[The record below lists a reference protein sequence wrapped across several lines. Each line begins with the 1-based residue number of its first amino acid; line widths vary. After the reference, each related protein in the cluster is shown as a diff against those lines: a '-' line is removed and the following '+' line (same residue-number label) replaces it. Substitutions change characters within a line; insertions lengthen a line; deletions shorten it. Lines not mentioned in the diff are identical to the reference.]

1 MSQKARAALKY
12 VSGVGAEPRPP
23 RFGPSSQANVM
34 WPVPARLTVATFR
47 NGVTDVTSASKTI
60 SRRVIVGSSPSG
72 VALIGGPPRVSPH
85 RIAARRPR
93 AGRRSAASVVAS
105 AATFQGGTPRMAI
118 TAKILHVDL
127 TDRTH
132 RAEEIPEATYRKY
145 LGGGA
150 LAAHLLLRDLK
161 PGADPLGP
169 DNVLVLM
176 TSVINGLS
184 LSGTNRYTAAAKS
197 PLTGGYGES
206 EAGGWWGPELRAAGF
221 EGVTIRGR
229 SETPVY
235 LWIKDGQVEFRDGAQ
250 YWGKLS
256 GEVQDGLEAELG
268 DKRIRVLQTGIAGER
283 GVRFA
288 AIVNQLKHFHGR
300 GGLGAVMG
308 AKNLK
313 AIVAR
318 GTKPPTA
325 ADKDKAKGQLV
336 WFKEHY
342 DRAKD
347 RFHQLGSSSAVMAL
361 EASGIL
367 PTRNFRDGS
376 FEGARA
382 ISGQTMRDTILVN
395 RGTCYACAVACKREV
410 EVKELGVTPKY
421 GGPEYETLAASGSL
435 CGVSDL
441 NALALINQL
450 YAQYVLDSI
459 STGVVIAFA
468 MECYEH
474 GIVTKQTTGGIELE
488 WGNADAVIQLVH
500 LIGRREG
507 FGRLLG
513 EGVKRA
519 ARELGRGAERFA
531 LHVKGQELPMH
542 DPRGKKGLSLAYAL
556 SPTGADHMEA
566 PHDPLYAGFHPQGH
580 PLGVL
585 GLIEPLDPL
594 TLDAK
599 KVRAFFETQKV
610 WSAYNSV
617 GMCDFVGTPL
627 NGLELQPMIDYI
639 NGVTGWNM
647 SLYELMK
654 VGERNNTLARLF
666 NCREGF
672 TPEDDVLPQRMHEGI
687 GNGPLKGH
695 FVDPGEFLSARR
707 TYYEM
712 AGWDP
717 ETGTPTATKL
727 AELGVEVGVA
737 T

>member
-1 MSQKARAALKY
+1 
-12 VSGVGAEPRPP
+12 
-23 RFGPSSQANVM
+23 
-34 WPVPARLTVATFR
+34 
-47 NGVTDVTSASKTI
+47 
-60 SRRVIVGSSPSG
+60 
-72 VALIGGPPRVSPH
+72 
-85 RIAARRPR
+85 
-93 AGRRSAASVVAS
+93 
-105 AATFQGGTPRMAI
+105 MAI
-118 TAKILHVDL
+118 TAKLLHVDL
-127 TDRTH
+127 TTRQT
-132 RAEEIPEATYRKY
+132 RSEELPETVTRKY

-150 LAAHLLLRDLK
+150 LAAWLLLREMP
-161 PGADPLGP
+161 PGVDPLGP
-169 DNVLVLM
+169 DNVLVFT
-176 TSVINGLS
+176 TSVINGMS

-197 PLTGGYGES
+197 PLTGAYGES
-206 EAGGWWGPELRAAGF
+206 EAGGWWGPELRAAGWDAL
-221 EGVTIRGR
+221 VIRGR
-229 SETPVY
+229 ADTPIY
-235 LWIKDGQVEFRDGAQ
+235 LWVKDDKIEFRDASA

-256 GEVQDGLEAELG
+256 GDVQDGLEQELG

-300 GGLGAVMG
+300 CGLGAVMG

-313 AIVAR
+313 AIAVR
-318 GTKPPTA
+318 GSKPPAA
-325 ADKDKAKGQLV
+325 ADKERAKHQLV
-336 WFKEHY
+336 WFKDHY

-347 RFHQLGSSSAVMAL
+347 RFHQLGSSSAVLAL

-376 FEGARA
+376 FEGARE
-382 ISGQTMRDTILVN
+382 ISGQKMRDTILVN

-410 EVKELGVTPKY
+410 EVKELGVTPKF

-441 NALALINQL
+441 NALALVNQL

-474 GIVTKQTTGGIELE
+474 GIITREMMGGIELA
-488 WGNADAVIQLVH
+488 WGNAEAVIQLVH
-500 LIGRREG
+500 LIGKREG
-507 FGRLLG
+507 IGRVLG

-519 ARELGRGAERFA
+519 AAELGHGAERFA

-580 PLGVL
+580 PLAGL

-594 TLDAK
+594 ALDAK

-610 WSAYNSV
+610 WSFYNAV

-627 NGLELQPMIDYI
+627 NGLELDPLVSYI
-639 NGVTGWNM
+639 NAVTGWNM

-654 VGERNNTLARLF
+654 VGERNNTLARVF
-666 NCREGF
+666 NDREGF
-672 TPEDDVLPQRMHEGI
+672 TPADDILPDRLHEGI
-687 GNGPLKGH
+687 GNGALKGQTI
-695 FVDPGEFLSARR
+695 DRDQFLAARR

-717 ETGTPTATKL
+717 QTGRPTATKL
-727 AELGVEVGVA
+727 AELGVEDAVKA
-737 T
+737 

>member
-1 MSQKARAALKY
+1 M
-12 VSGVGAEPRPP
+12 
-23 RFGPSSQANVM
+23 
-34 WPVPARLTVATFR
+34 T
-47 NGVTDVTSASKTI
+47 
-60 SRRVIVGSSPSG
+60 
-72 VALIGGPPRVSPH
+72 
-85 RIAARRPR
+85 
-93 AGRRSAASVVAS
+93 
-105 AATFQGGTPRMAI
+105 MAI
-118 TAKILHVDL
+118 SGKLLHVDL
-127 TDRTH
+127 TTRHT
-132 RAEEIPEATYRKY
+132 RIEEVPETLMRKY

-150 LAAHLLLRDLK
+150 LAAHLLLRDMR
-161 PGADPLGP
+161 PGVDPLGP
-169 DNVLVLM
+169 DNILVFV
-176 TSVINGLS
+176 TSVLNGLS

-206 EAGGWWGPELRAAGF
+206 EAGGWWGPELRSAGWD
-221 EGVTIRGR
+221 GVVIRGQA
-229 SETPVY
+229 EHPVY
-235 LWIKDGQVEFRDGAQ
+235 LWIKDGQVAFKDARP

-256 GEVQDGLEAELG
+256 GDVQDGLEQELG

-300 GGLGAVMG
+300 CGLGAVMG
-308 AKNLK
+308 AKRLK
-313 AIVAR
+313 AVVVR
-318 GTKPPTA
+318 GSKPPIPL
-325 ADKDKAKGQLV
+325 DKDGAKRALV

-342 DRAKD
+342 DRSKD

-376 FEGARA
+376 FEHARA
-382 ISGQTMRDTILVN
+382 ISGQTMRDTILVD

-410 EVKELGVTPKY
+410 EVESLGVTAKY

-441 NALALINQL
+441 NALALVNQL

-459 STGVVIAFA
+459 STGAVIAFA

-474 GIVTKQTTGGIELE
+474 GIITPQMTGGIDLT
-488 WGNADAVIQLVH
+488 WGNADGLVQIVH
-500 LIGRREG
+500 AIGKREG
-507 FGRLLG
+507 IGKLLG

-519 ARELGRGAERFA
+519 AAELGRGAERFA

-566 PHDPLYAGFHPQGH
+566 PHDPLYAGFHPSGH
-580 PLGVL
+580 PMGPL

-594 TLDAK
+594 HLDAR
-599 KVRAFFETQKV
+599 KVRAFFETQKL
-610 WSAYNSV
+610 WSSYNAV

-627 NGLELQPMIDYI
+627 NGLEMEPLVAYI
-639 NGVTGWNM
+639 NAVTGWNM

-654 VGERNNTLARLF
+654 VGERNNTLGRLF

-672 TPEDDVLPQRMHEGI
+672 TPADDVLPQRMHEGI
-687 GNGPLKGH
+687 GNGPLKGQRI
-695 FVDPGEFLSARR
+695 DPGEFLAARR
-707 TYYEM
+707 VYYQM

-717 ETGTPTATKL
+717 QTGQPTPAKL
-727 AELGVEVGVA
+727 AELGLEEPVTA
-737 T
+737 

>member
-1 MSQKARAALKY
+1 MA
-12 VSGVGAEPRPP
+12 
-23 RFGPSSQANVM
+23 
-34 WPVPARLTVATFR
+34 
-47 NGVTDVTSASKTI
+47 
-60 SRRVIVGSSPSG
+60 
-72 VALIGGPPRVSPH
+72 GG
-85 RIAARRPR
+85 
-93 AGRRSAASVVAS
+93 
-105 AATFQGGTPRMAI
+105 I
-118 TAKILHVDL
+118 TAKLLHVDL
-127 TDRTH
+127 TTRQTRT
-132 RAEEIPEATYRKY
+132 EEIPETILRKY

-150 LAAHLLLRDLK
+150 LAAYILLRDM
-161 PGADPLGP
+161 PAGVDPLGP
-169 DNVLVLM
+169 ENVLIFT
-176 TSVINGLS
+176 TSIVNGLS

-206 EAGGWWGPELRAAGF
+206 EAGGWWGPELRAAGWD
-221 EGVTIRGR
+221 GIAIRGR
-229 SETPVY
+229 ATAPVF
-235 LWIKDGQVEFRDGAQ
+235 LWIKDDKVEFRDAAA

-256 GEVQDGLEAELG
+256 GEVQDGLEQELG
-268 DKRIRVLQTGIAGER
+268 DKRIRVLQTGVAGER

-300 GGLGAVMG
+300 CGLGAVMG

-313 AIVAR
+313 AIAVR
-318 GTKPPTA
+318 GTKPPVA
-325 ADKDKAKGQLV
+325 MDKDRAKGQLV

-342 DRAKD
+342 DRSKD
-347 RFHQLGSSSAVMAL
+347 RFHQLGSSSGVMAL

-441 NALALINQL
+441 NALALVNQL

-459 STGVVIAFA
+459 STGATIAFA

-474 GIVTKQTTGGIELE
+474 GIITKDMTGGIELT
-488 WGNADAVIQLVH
+488 WGNADAVIQMVH
-500 LIGRREG
+500 LIGKREG
-507 FGRLLG
+507 IGRLLG

-519 ARELGRGAERFA
+519 AAALGKGAERFA

-580 PLGVL
+580 PMGPL

-594 TLDAK
+594 VLDAK
-599 KVRAFFETQKV
+599 KVRAFFETQKL

-627 NGLELQPMIDYI
+627 NGLEMDPLVVYI
-639 NGVTGWNM
+639 NAVTGWNM

-654 VGERNNTLARLF
+654 VGERNNTLARVF

-672 TPEDDVLPQRMHEGI
+672 TPDDDLLPQRLHEGI
-687 GNGPLKGH
+687 GNGVLKGQRI
-695 FVDPGEFLSARR
+695 DPDEFLAARR

-717 ETGTPTATKL
+717 ETGRPKATKL
-727 AELGVEVGVA
+727 AELGVEEA
-737 T
+737 TR

>member
-1 MSQKARAALKY
+1 
-12 VSGVGAEPRPP
+12 
-23 RFGPSSQANVM
+23 
-34 WPVPARLTVATFR
+34 
-47 NGVTDVTSASKTI
+47 
-60 SRRVIVGSSPSG
+60 
-72 VALIGGPPRVSPH
+72 
-85 RIAARRPR
+85 
-93 AGRRSAASVVAS
+93 
-105 AATFQGGTPRMAI
+105 MAI

-132 RAEEIPEATYRKY
+132 RAEEIPEATYRKS

-150 LAAHLLLRDLK
+150 MAAWLLLRELK
-161 PGADPLGP
+161 PGVDPLGP
-169 DNVLVLM
+169 DNVLVFM

-206 EAGGWWGPELRAAGF
+206 EAGGWWGPELRAAGWD
-221 EGVTIRGR
+221 GVVVHGKAEAPTY
-229 SETPVY
+229 V
-235 LWIKDGQVEFRDGAQ
+235 WIKDDKVEFRDAGA

-268 DKRIRVLQTGIAGER
+268 DKRIRVMQCGVAGEKL
-283 GVRFA
+283 VRFA

-300 GGLGAVMG
+300 SGLGAVMG

-313 AIVAR
+313 AVVVRGSKPPVAR
-318 GTKPPTA
+318 
-325 ADKDKAKGQLV
+325 DKEKAKSQLV

-342 DRAKD
+342 DRATD
-347 RFHQLGSSSAVMAL
+347 RFHQVGSSGGGLAL

-376 FEGARA
+376 FEHAKA

-459 STGVVIAFA
+459 STGAAIAFA

-474 GIVTKQTTGGIELE
+474 GIITKEMTGGLELT
-488 WGNADAVIQLVH
+488 WGNADAVIQLTH
-500 LIGRREG
+500 MIGKREG
-507 FGRLLG
+507 IGELLG

-519 ARELGRGAERFA
+519 AAKLGKGAERFA

-542 DPRGKKGLSLAYAL
+542 DPRGKKGLSLAYAI

-580 PLGVL
+580 PMGVL

-610 WSAYNSV
+610 WSSYNSI
-617 GMCDFVGTPL
+617 GMCDFVGAPL
-627 NGLELQPMIDYI
+627 NGLEMEPLVAYI
-639 NGVTGWNM
+639 NAVTGWNM

-666 NCREGF
+666 NSREGF
-672 TPEDDVLPQRMHEGI
+672 TPDDDTLPPRMHEGI
-687 GNGPLKGH
+687 GNGPLKGQSI
-695 FVDPGEFLSARR
+695 DRDEFLTARR

-717 ETGTPTATKL
+717 QTGTPTATKL

-737 T
+737 R

>member
-1 MSQKARAALKY
+1 MA
-12 VSGVGAEPRPP
+12 SGI
-23 RFGPSSQANVM
+23 
-34 WPVPARLTVATFR
+34 TVKLLR
-47 NGVTDVTSASKTI
+47 
-60 SRRVIVGSSPSG
+60 
-72 VALIGGPPRVSPH
+72 
-85 RIAARRPR
+85 
-93 AGRRSAASVVAS
+93 
-105 AATFQGGTPRMAI
+105 
-118 TAKILHVDL
+118 VDL
-127 TDRTH
+127 TTRQTRT
-132 RAEEIPEATYRKY
+132 EEISETVARKY

-150 LAAHLLLRDLK
+150 LAAWILLRDM
-161 PGADPLGP
+161 PAGVDPLGP
-169 DNVLVLM
+169 DNVLVFT
-176 TSVINGLS
+176 TSLINGLS

-206 EAGGWWGPELRAAGF
+206 EAGGWWGPELRAAGWD
-221 EGVTIRGR
+221 GLVIRGA
-229 SETPVY
+229 SKTPVY
-235 LWIKDGQVEFRDGAQ
+235 LWIKDDQVQFRDATA
-250 YWGKLS
+250 YWGQLS
-256 GEVQDGLEAELG
+256 GEVQEGIEQELG
-268 DKRIRVLQTGIAGER
+268 DKRVRVLQTGVAGER

-308 AKNLK
+308 AKKLK
-313 AIVAR
+313 AVVVR
-318 GTKPPTA
+318 GTKPPVA
-325 ADKDKAKGQLV
+325 MDKERAKGQLV
-336 WFKEHY
+336 WFREHY

-347 RFHQLGSSSAVMAL
+347 RFHQLGSSSAVLAL

-459 STGVVIAFA
+459 STGAVIAFA

-474 GIVTKQTTGGIELE
+474 GILTKEMTGGIDLT
-488 WGNADAVIQLVH
+488 WGNADAVVQMVH
-500 LIGRREG
+500 RIGKREG
-507 FGRLLG
+507 IGTLLG

-519 ARELGRGAERFA
+519 AATLGKGAERFA

-580 PLGVL
+580 PLGAL

-594 TLDAK
+594 VLDAK

-627 NGLELQPMIDYI
+627 NGLELEPLVAYI
-639 NGVTGWNM
+639 NAVTGWNM

-672 TPEDDVLPQRMHEGI
+672 TPDDDVLPQRLHEGI
-687 GNGPLKGH
+687 GNGALKGQRI
-695 FVDPGEFLSARR
+695 DPAEFLAARR

-717 ETGTPTATKL
+717 ETGRPTATKL
-727 AELGVEVGVA
+727 AELGVEEA
-737 T
+737 APAPAR

>member
-1 MSQKARAALKY
+1 M
-12 VSGVGAEPRPP
+12 
-23 RFGPSSQANVM
+23 
-34 WPVPARLTVATFR
+34 
-47 NGVTDVTSASKTI
+47 AST
-60 SRRVIVGSSPSG
+60 
-72 VALIGGPPRVSPH
+72 
-85 RIAARRPR
+85 
-93 AGRRSAASVVAS
+93 
-105 AATFQGGTPRMAI
+105 I
-118 TAKILHVDL
+118 TAKLLHVDL
-127 TDRTH
+127 TTRQT
-132 RAEEIPEATYRKY
+132 RVETLPETVVRKH

-150 LAAHLLLRDLK
+150 LAAHILLRDM
-161 PGADPLGP
+161 PAGVDPLGP
-169 DNVLVLM
+169 DNVLVFM

-206 EAGGWWGPELRAAGF
+206 EAGGWWGPELRAAGWD
-221 EGVTIRGR
+221 GVVIRGQ
-229 SETPVY
+229 SPTPVY
-235 LWIKDGQVEFRDGAQ
+235 LWIKDDTVEIRDATP
-250 YWGKLS
+250 YWGQLS
-256 GEVQDGLEAELG
+256 GEVQDGIERELG
-268 DKRIRVLQTGIAGER
+268 DKRVRVLQTGVSGER

-300 GGLGAVMG
+300 CGLGAVMG
-308 AKNLK
+308 AKRLK
-313 AIVAR
+313 AIAVR
-318 GTKPPTA
+318 GSKPPA
-325 ADKDKAKGQLV
+325 ASDKDGAKKQLV
-336 WFKEHY
+336 GFKEKY
-342 DRAKD
+342 NRATD
-347 RFHQLGSSSAVMAL
+347 RFHQLGSASGVLAL

-376 FEGARA
+376 FEHAKA
-382 ISGQTMRDTILVN
+382 ISGQTMRDTILTD

-421 GGPEYETLAASGSL
+421 GGPEYESLAASGSL
-435 CGVSDL
+435 CGVGDL
-441 NALALINQL
+441 NKLALINQL

-459 STGVVIAFA
+459 SSGAVIAFA

-474 GIVTKQTTGGIELE
+474 GIITKEMTGGVDLT
-488 WGNADAVIQLVH
+488 WGNADAVVEMVH
-500 LIGRREG
+500 KIGRREG
-507 FGRLLG
+507 IGELLG

-519 ARELGRGAERFA
+519 AAKLGKGAERFA

-580 PLGVL
+580 PMGVL

-594 TLDAK
+594 HLDAR
-599 KVRAFFETQKV
+599 KVRAFYETQKV

-617 GMCDFVGTPL
+617 GMCDFVGAPL
-627 NGLELQPMIDYI
+627 NALELQPMVDYL
-639 NGVTGWNM
+639 NAVTGWNM

-666 NCREGF
+666 NVREGF
-672 TPEDDVLPQRMHEGI
+672 TPEDDILPQRLHEGI
-687 GNGPLKGH
+687 GNGALKGER
-695 FVDPGEFLSARR
+695 VDPDEFFAARR

-717 ETGTPTATKL
+717 QTGRPTAAKL
-727 AELGVEVGVA
+727 AELGVESAA

>member
-1 MSQKARAALKY
+1 MA
-12 VSGVGAEPRPP
+12 SG
-23 RFGPSSQANVM
+23 
-34 WPVPARLTVATFR
+34 
-47 NGVTDVTSASKTI
+47 
-60 SRRVIVGSSPSG
+60 
-72 VALIGGPPRVSPH
+72 
-85 RIAARRPR
+85 
-93 AGRRSAASVVAS
+93 
-105 AATFQGGTPRMAI
+105 I
-118 TAKILHVDL
+118 TAKLLHVDL
-127 TDRTH
+127 STRQTRT
-132 RAEEIPEATYRKY
+132 EEVPETVLRKH

-150 LAAHLLLRDLK
+150 LAAHILLRDM
-161 PGADPLGP
+161 PAGVDPLGP
-169 DNVLVLM
+169 DNVLVFM

-206 EAGGWWGPELRAAGF
+206 EAGGWWGPELRAAGWD
-221 EGVTIRGR
+221 GVVIRGR
-229 SETPVY
+229 SATPVY
-235 LWIKDGQVEFRDGAQ
+235 LWIKDDKVEFRDATP
-250 YWGKLS
+250 YWGQLS
-256 GEVQDGLEAELG
+256 GEVQDGIERELG
-268 DKRIRVLQTGIAGER
+268 DKRMRLLQTGVSGER

-300 GGLGAVMG
+300 CGLGAVMG
-308 AKNLK
+308 AKRLK
-313 AIVAR
+313 AIAVR
-318 GTKPPTA
+318 GSKPPA
-325 ADKDKAKGQLV
+325 ASDKDGARKQLTG
-336 WFKEHY
+336 FKERY
-342 DRAKD
+342 NRATD
-347 RFHQLGSSSAVMAL
+347 RFHQLGSASGVLAL

-376 FEGARA
+376 FEHAKA
-382 ISGQTMRDTILVN
+382 ISGQTMRDTILTD

-421 GGPEYETLAASGSL
+421 GGPEYESLAASGSL
-435 CGVSDL
+435 CGVGDL
-441 NALALINQL
+441 KKLALINQL

-459 STGVVIAFA
+459 SAGAVIAFA

-474 GIVTKQTTGGIELE
+474 GIITKEMTGGIDLT
-488 WGNADAVIQLVH
+488 WGNADAVVEMVH
-500 LIGRREG
+500 RIGRREG
-507 FGRLLG
+507 IGALLG

-519 ARELGRGAERFA
+519 AAKLGKGAERFA

-580 PLGVL
+580 PMGVL

-594 TLDAK
+594 HLDAR
-599 KVRAFFETQKV
+599 KVRAFYETQKV

-617 GMCDFVGTPL
+617 GMCDFVGAPL
-627 NGLELQPMIDYI
+627 NALELGPMVDYI
-639 NGVTGWNM
+639 NAVTGWNM

-666 NCREGF
+666 NVREGF
-672 TPEDDVLPQRMHEGI
+672 TPEDDILPQRLHEGI
-687 GNGPLKGH
+687 GNGALKGER
-695 FVDPGEFLSARR
+695 VDPDEFFAARR

-717 ETGTPTATKL
+717 QTGRPTTAKL
-727 AELGVEVGVA
+727 AELGVESAA

>member
-1 MSQKARAALKY
+1 MA
-12 VSGVGAEPRPP
+12 SG
-23 RFGPSSQANVM
+23 
-34 WPVPARLTVATFR
+34 
-47 NGVTDVTSASKTI
+47 I
-60 SRRVIVGSSPSG
+60 
-72 VALIGGPPRVSPH
+72 IG
-85 RIAARRPR
+85 
-93 AGRRSAASVVAS
+93 
-105 AATFQGGTPRMAI
+105 
-118 TAKILHVDL
+118 KLLHVDL
-127 TDRTH
+127 TSRQTRT
-132 RAEEIPEATYRKY
+132 EEIPEPVMRKF

-150 LAAHLLLRDLK
+150 LAAHILLRDLP
-161 PGADPLGP
+161 PGVDPLGP

-184 LSGTNRYTAAAKS
+184 LSGSNRYTAAAKS

-206 EAGGWWGPELRAAGF
+206 EAGGWWGPELRAAGWD
-221 EGVTIRGR
+221 GVVIRGKAQG
-229 SETPVY
+229 PVY
-235 LWIKDGQVEFRDGAQ
+235 LWIKDDKVEFRDASA

-256 GEVQDGLEAELG
+256 GEVQDGIEAELG
-268 DKRIRVLQTGIAGER
+268 DKRVRVLQTGIAGER

-300 GGLGAVMG
+300 CGLGAVMG

-313 AIVAR
+313 AVVVR
-318 GTKPPTA
+318 GSKPPVA
-325 ADKDKAKGQLV
+325 ADKDKAKGQLI
-336 WFKEHY
+336 WFKDHY
-342 DRAKD
+342 DRSKD
-347 RFHQLGSSSAVMAL
+347 RFHQLGSSSGVLAL

-376 FEGARA
+376 FEGAKE
-382 ISGQTMRDTILVN
+382 ISGQKMRDSILVN

-410 EVKELGVTPKY
+410 EVKELGVTPKF
-421 GGPEYETLAASGSL
+421 GGPEYESLAASGSL

-441 NALALINQL
+441 NALALVNQL

-459 STGVVIAFA
+459 SAGCAIAFA

-474 GIVTKQTTGGIELE
+474 GIITKEMTGGLELT
-488 WGNADAVIQLVH
+488 WGNADAVIQLAH
-500 LIGRREG
+500 QIGRREG
-507 FGRLLG
+507 IGRLLG
-513 EGVKRA
+513 EGVRRA
-519 ARELGRGAERFA
+519 AEVLGKGAERFA

-580 PLGVL
+580 PMGPL

-599 KVRAFFETQKV
+599 KVRAFFVTQQV
-610 WSAYNSV
+610 WSSYNSV
-617 GMCDFVGTPL
+617 GMCDFVGAPL
-627 NGLELQPMIDYI
+627 NTLEMQPLIDYI

-647 SLYELMK
+647 SLFELMK
-654 VGERNNTLARLF
+654 VGERNNTLARVF

-672 TPEDDVLPQRMHEGI
+672 TPADDVLPQRLHEGI
-687 GNGPLKGH
+687 GNGALKGSR
-695 FVDPGEFLSARR
+695 VDPDEFLAARR

-717 ETGTPTATKL
+717 ETGRPTAAKL
-727 AELGVEVGVA
+727 AELDVV
-737 T
+737 

>member
-1 MSQKARAALKY
+1 
-12 VSGVGAEPRPP
+12 
-23 RFGPSSQANVM
+23 
-34 WPVPARLTVATFR
+34 
-47 NGVTDVTSASKTI
+47 
-60 SRRVIVGSSPSG
+60 
-72 VALIGGPPRVSPH
+72 
-85 RIAARRPR
+85 
-93 AGRRSAASVVAS
+93 
-105 AATFQGGTPRMAI
+105 MAI
-118 TAKILHVDL
+118 SGKLLHVDL
-127 TDRTH
+127 TTGQTRT
-132 RAEEIPEATYRKY
+132 EEVPETLMRRY

-150 LAAHLLLRDLK
+150 LAAHILLRDMR
-161 PGADPLGP
+161 PGVDPLGP
-169 DNVLVLM
+169 DNVLTFV
-176 TSVINGLS
+176 TSVLNGLS

-206 EAGGWWGPELRAAGF
+206 EAGGWWGPELRSAGWD
-221 EGVTIRGR
+221 GVVIRGQAAH
-229 SETPVY
+229 PVY
-235 LWIKDGQVEFRDGAQ
+235 LWIKDDQVELRDARP

-256 GEVQDGLEAELG
+256 GEVQDGLEQELG
-268 DKRIRVLQTGIAGER
+268 DRRIRVLQTGISGER

-300 GGLGAVMG
+300 CGLGAVMG
-308 AKNLK
+308 AKRLK
-313 AIVAR
+313 AVVVR
-318 GTKPPTA
+318 GGKPPVPI
-325 ADKDKAKGQLV
+325 DKDGAKRALV

-342 DRAKD
+342 DRSKD
-347 RFHQLGSSSAVMAL
+347 RFHQLGSASAVMAL

-376 FEGARA
+376 FEHARA

-410 EVKELGVTPKY
+410 EVPSLGVTAKY

-441 NALALINQL
+441 NALALVNQL

-459 STGVVIAFA
+459 STGAVIAFA

-474 GIVTKQTTGGIELE
+474 GIITREMTGGIDLT
-488 WGNADAVIQLVH
+488 WGNAEGLVQIVH
-500 LIGRREG
+500 AIGKREG
-507 FGRLLG
+507 IGELLG

-519 ARELGRGAERFA
+519 AAALGGGAERFA

-566 PHDPLYAGFHPQGH
+566 PHDPLYAGFHPHGH
-580 PLGVL
+580 PMGPL

-594 TLDAK
+594 HLDGR

-610 WSAYNSV
+610 WSSYNSV
-617 GMCDFVGTPL
+617 GMCDFVGAPL
-627 NGLELQPMIDYI
+627 NGLEMEPLVAYI
-639 NGVTGWNM
+639 NAVTGWNM

-654 VGERNNTLARLF
+654 VGERNNTLGRLF

-672 TPEDDVLPQRMHEGI
+672 TPNDDLLPQRMHEGI
-687 GNGPLKGH
+687 GNGPLKGQRI
-695 FVDPGEFLSARR
+695 DPAEFLAARR
-707 TYYEM
+707 VYYQM

-717 ETGTPTATKL
+717 ETGHPTAAKL
-727 AELGVEVGVA
+727 AELGLEEAVSA
-737 T
+737 RA